1 MSRVYENGYRI
12 EYPNEMAYSGMPM
25 IVKVSNAG
33 SYIGVGVTIKV
44 GEDYHS
50 ETRTLYNGEAT
61 FDIQR
66 YAQMAFAGKN
76 LGYKLVSSES
86 WQKSNLSQYLE
97 VVVSLTDNAG
107 ASTNAAFFSITAL
120 YGYIGINQA
129 NGGCVR
135 KRKWFYHYPQTF
147 DFYGNTIAGPY
158 LLVDKGGEIGY
169 VIPNSENVE
178 QTAVVVTPATTPVED
193 THRKASLLGYDTWAI
208 KGDYLVRGVLTTYE
222 LDIDH
227 STSGVYLR
235 WLDHFG
241 QWCYY
246 LFRPTGRNYAMNEST
261 TWQDSIL
268 RNELSPDE
276 NGVVLASGQ
285 LHQQLT
291 SQESITLGAKLVDA
305 ETFDFLL
312 SLASSPIVE
321 VLANAEEYVYDATT
335 TPLWERVSIVA
346 GSYAR
351 TGAPLQDF
359 EITIARNA
367 HNTQML

>member
-12 EYPNEMAYSGMPM
+12 EYPNVMAYSGMPM
-25 IVKVSNAG
+25 VIKVSNAG
-33 SYIGVGVTIKV
+33 DYIGVGVTIKV

-66 YAQMAFAGKN
+66 YAQMAFVNKK

-107 ASTNAAFFSITAL
+107 ATTNAASFSITAL
-120 YGYIGINQA
+120 YGYIGINQSNGA
-129 NGGCVR
+129 NVR
-135 KRKWFYHYPQTF
+135 KRKWFYHYPQSF
-147 DFYGNTIAGPY
+147 DFYGTTISGPY
-158 LLVDKGGEIGY
+158 LLIEVGY
-169 VIPNSENVE
+169 EMAFVVPNSENIE
-178 QTAVVVTPATTPVED
+178 QIAVVVKPD
-193 THRKASLLGYDTWAI
+193 TLQIADRHRKATLIAYDT
-208 KGDYLVRGVLTTYE
+208 RGIHSDNVVSGVTTTYE
-222 LDIDH
+222 LEIDR

-246 LFRPTGRNYAMNEST
+246 LLRPTGRNYTANEVQS
-261 TWQDSIL
+261 WQDGIL
-268 RNELSPDE
+268 RNNLAPE
-276 NGVVLASGQ
+276 NGVLLQSGQ
-285 LHQQLT
+285 MKHQY
-291 SQESITLGAKLVDA
+291 SEQESISLGAKLVDA
-305 ETFDFLL
+305 ETYDFLL
-312 SLASSPIVE
+312 TLASSPIVE
-321 VLANAEEYVYDATT
+321 VLVNAEDYVKSPSDT

-359 EITIARNA
+359 EITIARKA

>member
-12 EYPNEMAYSGMPM
+12 EYPNVMAYSGMPM
-25 IVKVSNAG
+25 VIKVSNAEG
-33 SYIGVGVTIKV
+33 YIGVGVTIKV

-66 YAQMAFAGKN
+66 YAQMAFVGKD
-76 LGYKLVSSES
+76 LGYKLKSSES

-107 ASTNAAFFSITAL
+107 ASTNAASFNITAL
-120 YGYIGINQA
+120 FGYISINQSNGA
-129 NGGCVR
+129 NVR
-135 KRKWFYHYPQTF
+135 KRKWFYHYPQSF
-147 DFYGNTIAGPY
+147 DFYGDAIGGPY
-158 LLVDKGGEIGY
+158 LTVEGSGVAGWA
-169 VIPNSENVE
+169 IPNSETIE
-178 QTAVVVTPATTPVED
+178 QTAIFITPRMTDLENTKLKAELTGYNTWGINGDEVENV
-193 THRKASLLGYDTWAI
+193 K
-208 KGDYLVRGVLTTYE
+208 TTYD
-222 LDIDH
+222 LDIVYC
-227 STSGVYLR
+227 TSGVYLR

-246 LFRPTGRNYAMNEST
+246 LFRPTGRNYAISEAQ

-305 ETFDFLL
+305 ETFDYLL

-359 EITIARNA
+359 EFTIARKA

>member
-1 MSRVYENGYRI
+1 M
-12 EYPNEMAYSGMPM
+12 
-25 IVKVSNAG
+25 
-33 SYIGVGVTIKV
+33 
-44 GEDYHS
+44 
-50 ETRTLYNGEAT
+50 
-61 FDIQR
+61 
-66 YAQMAFAGKN
+66 
-76 LGYKLVSSES
+76 
-86 WQKSNLSQYLE
+86 
-97 VVVSLTDNAG
+97 
-107 ASTNAAFFSITAL
+107 
-120 YGYIGINQA
+120 
-129 NGGCVR
+129 
-135 KRKWFYHYPQTF
+135 
-147 DFYGNTIAGPY
+147 
-158 LLVDKGGEIGY
+158 
-169 VIPNSENVE
+169 
-178 QTAVVVTPATTPVED
+178 
-193 THRKASLLGYDTWAI
+193 
-208 KGDYLVRGVLTTYE
+208 
-222 LDIDH
+222 
-227 STSGVYLR
+227 YLR

-246 LFRPTGRNYAMNEST
+246 LFLATGRNYATSEAQ

-321 VLANAEEYVYDATT
+321 VLVNAEEYVYDATT

-359 EITIARNA
+359 EISIARRA